1 MKKSL
6 VLAAVIFSGAL
17 AGNAQL
23 VTYDFDA
30 GNATPSVVDGD
41 LTAGNFAI
49 SAGNVTFPQGNP
61 TSGSGISGIGWNG
74 LAYNKSWS
82 FVVTANPG
90 ISFDL
95 FELTFDH
102 RRSGTGPVSWEVS
115 INGTPTGS
123 GSLATADT
131 WFSES
136 LELSGFNTLESATV
150 TLTAYGASGSTGT
163 WRLDNV
169 VLDGMT
175 LTVVPEPS
183 TWALLGGGLA
193 FLAYRMRRRK

>member
-23 VTYDFDA
+23 VTYTFEGDVNTA
-30 GNATPSVVDGD
+30 ASVDGD
-41 LTAGNFAI
+41 VSATAFSLNTGTISYSGGAGGGRAI
-49 SAGNVTFPQGNP
+49 VGTSWQAQPGDKYWEFTVTPQA
-61 TSGSGISGIGWNG
+61 G
-74 LAYNKSWS
+74 LALELFSL
-82 FVVTANPG
+82 
-90 ISFDL
+90 SFDY
-95 FELTFDH
+95 
-102 RRSGTGPVSWEVS
+102 RSTSTGPSDWAIT
-115 INGTPTGS
+115 INGQAAGS
-123 GSLATADT
+123 GSMLRDSAFHPAELD
-131 WFSES
+131 
-136 LELSGFNTLESATV
+136 LSGFSGLSSAQV
-150 TLTAYGASGSTGT
+150 RLTGYGGTSSSGT

-183 TWALLGGGLA
+183 TWALLGGGLV